1 MESLDSGQ
9 VGQLT
14 SHIDDLEALEQVASL
29 HPEARTFETWLRS
42 NFRATQDSNGVALAT
57 IHRIK
62 GQEWPRVIV
71 YGANEGLMPHRLA
84 TDAIEEERRIMH
96 VALTRGRQAVVVL
109 SSRGNASRF
118 VRELQGAA
126 PDTRVAAVAPE
137 NRLDRPRP
145 GKLRISHTET
155 TTPRGGSPA
164 AGLSHVPRPA
174 SAIIPSLGDQLVL
187 GGGYT
192 GTVIYLDARG
202 ISLGLTT
209 GAQLQARWGERAEQD
224 GRRGVLVKPAVVSPA
239 PEVAPAASTSDTVGE
254 DHVNKTAAG
263 NWALKV
269 ACPECGAA
277 PGSPCQGRRTTR
289 HGQPWHRLSV
299 HGSRLRRAM
308 ERSI

>member
-1 MESLDSGQ
+1 M
-9 VGQLT
+9 
-14 SHIDDLEALEQVASL
+14 
-29 HPEARTFETWLRS
+29 
-42 NFRATQDSNGVALAT
+42 
-57 IHRIK
+57 
-62 GQEWPRVIV
+62 
-71 YGANEGLMPHRLA
+71 
-84 TDAIEEERRIMH
+84 
-96 VALTRGRQAVVVL
+96 VL

-137 NRLDRPRP
+137 NRLERPRP
-145 GKLRISHTET
+145 GKARISHTEA
-155 TTPRGGSPA
+155 TTPLGVSPA
-164 AGLSHVPRPA
+164 AGLSDVPRPT
-174 SAIIPSLGDQLVL
+174 SGIIPSLGDQLVL
-187 GGGYT
+187 SGGYA

-202 ISLGLTT
+202 ISLRLTT